1 MIVRM
6 RKWVRQIGCV
16 VAAAA
21 FLLWLGAPAGA
32 AQLRIRFSHVVA
44 PQTPKGLAVSR
55 FKRELELRSQGRITV
70 EVHPAAQL
78 YNDREEMQALR
89 LGAVEM
95 LAPSLSKFGRT
106 GFPEFEIFDLPFLF
120 DSQEDVRR
128 LTQSRLGQR
137 LLERLGRQQMV
148 GLGYLDNG
156 FKQMSARK
164 PLLWPQDYQGLRMRV
179 QSSLVIAAQMRALG
193 AVPVVLDFS
202 ETRRALASAVV
213 DATENPISNFWT
225 QGMADVQSDLTLSQH
240 AYLGYAVVVSEPFW
254 KSLAEEDRVL
264 IRQALDVALAYG
276 NSIAATEN
284 EQALVALRASGKTRI
299 HTLSRLQREALRQ
312 ATAPAYDA
320 LARRIG
326 TEWVDAARQAAHKR

>member
-16 VAAAA
+16 VVAAVC
-21 FLLWLGAPAGA
+21 LLGLGSPAVA

-44 PQTPKGLAVSR
+44 PQTPKGLAVAR
-55 FKRELELRSQGRITV
+55 FKSELELRSQGRIAV

-95 LAPSLSKFGRT
+95 LAPSLSKFGRM
-106 GFPEFEIFDLPFLF
+106 GFAEFEIFDLPFLF

-164 PLLWPQDYQGLRMRV
+164 PLLWPADYQGLRMRV
-179 QSSLVIAAQMRALG
+179 QSSLVIAAQMQALG

-202 ETRRALASAVV
+202 ETRRALATGVV

-254 KSLAEEDRVL
+254 TSLAEDDRVL

-284 EQALVALRASGKTRI
+284 EQALAALRASGKTRI
-299 HTLSRLQREALRQ
+299 HTLSSAQRQALRY
-312 ATAPAYDA
+312 ATAPTYEA

-326 TEWVDAARQAAHKR
+326 SEWVDAARQAAHKR

>member
-6 RKWVRQIGCV
+6 CTRVRQIGWVMVTVLC
-16 VAAAA
+16 
-21 FLLWLGAPAGA
+21 LLGWGSSALA
-32 AQLRIRFSHVVA
+32 AQVRIRFSHVVA
-44 PQTPKGLAVSR
+44 PQTPKGLAVAR
-55 FKRELELRSQGRITV
+55 FKSELEQRSAGRMTV
-70 EVHPAAQL
+70 DIHPAAQL

-95 LAPSLSKFGRT
+95 LAPSLSKFGRM

-120 DSQEDVRR
+120 DSQDDVRR
-128 LTQSRLGQR
+128 LTQSRVGQR
-137 LLERLGRQQMV
+137 LLERLGRQQML

-164 PLLWPQDYQGLRMRV
+164 PLLWPADYQGLRMRV
-179 QSSLVIAAQMRALG
+179 QSSLVIAAQMQALG
-193 AVPVVLDFS
+193 AVAVVLDFS
-202 ETRRALASAVV
+202 ETRRALAAGVV

-254 KSLAEEDRVL
+254 KSLAASDQTL
-264 IRQALDVALAYG
+264 IRQALGAALDYG
-276 NSIAATEN
+276 NSIAAAQN
-284 EQALVALRASGKTRI
+284 EQALSALRASGKTRV
-299 HTLSRLQREALRQ
+299 HTLSSAQREALRQ

-320 LARRIG
+320 LTRRIG
-326 TEWVDAARQAAHKR
+326 AEWVDAARQAAHKR